1 MYNEIASAQNS
12 HKIYL
17 SKKAKSKMRRLQEA
31 CTANQQ
37 KKLIEVVKWKVNVK
51 GYQGCQVES
60 ESKTTVSS
68 KSKVKDETYTKCVE
82 NQNEQL

>member
-12 HKIYL
+12 HEIYL

-31 CTANQQ
+31 FTADQQ
-37 KKLIEVVKWKVNVK
+37 KKLIEVVKWKVKVK

-60 ESKTTVSS
+60 ESERISRLPSGKW
-68 KSKVKDETYTKCVE
+68 K
-82 NQNEQL
+82 